1 MSEALSFLTE
11 QLKLGGALDRA
22 QVETATTL
30 ILDES
35 VDASAKAELLKALA
49 SKGETPEEIACFVD
63 SFLARSVDPGISPDD
78 VEGPMLDVCG
88 TGGDKLDLFNV
99 STISIFVLSAGGAC
113 VVKHGNRGITS
124 KSGGADVLEALGVRI
139 DLPPEDCAE
148 AIRRNGVGFMFAPIY
163 HPAFKAVVPVRQ
175 QLAQEGIRTI
185 FNILGPLLN
194 PARPAHQLIGVF
206 APELTAPFA
215 NILKA
220 LGRESAWAV
229 HGKTDDGRGMDEL
242 STLAETQTTQL
253 GADGS
258 ITDVTIDPAQLGI
271 DKPDLADLQGGDA
284 EANAKILVAIL
295 DGSDRGAK
303 RDIVTLNSAAGF
315 VASGLAADLPEGLL
329 RAAEA
334 IDSGKAL
341 EKLKALQG
349 TSD

>member
-1 MSEALSFLTE
+1 MSEALSYLTE
-11 QLKLGGALDRA
+11 QLKLGTALDRR
-22 QVETATTL
+22 QVETAATL
-30 ILDES
+30 ILDE
-35 VDASAKAELLKALA
+35 DIDTPAKADFLKALA
-49 SKGETPEEIACFVD
+49 AKGETPEEIASFVD
-63 SFLARSVDPGISPDD
+63 CFLARAVDPGLSADEVD
-78 VEGPMLDVCG
+78 GPMLDVCG

-99 STISIFVLSAGGAC
+99 STTSIFVLAAGGAC

-139 DLPPEDCAE
+139 DLPPDECADT
-148 AIRRNGVGFMFAPIY
+148 IRRNGVGFMFAPLY
-163 HPAFKAVVPVRQ
+163 HPAFKAVVPVRK
-175 QLAQEGIRTI
+175 QLAEEGMRTI

-206 APELTAPFA
+206 SPELTGPFA
-215 NILKA
+215 NILKT

-253 GADGS
+253 AADGS
-258 ITDVTIDPAQLGI
+258 IADVIIDPAQLGI
-271 DKPDLADLQGGDA
+271 DKPELADLQGGDA

-315 VASGLAADLPEGLL
+315 VASGLAADLAEGLE
-329 RAAEA
+329 RAADA
-334 IDSGKAL
+334 VDSGRAL
-341 EKLKALQG
+341 EKLKGLQA
-349 TSD
+349 SKD